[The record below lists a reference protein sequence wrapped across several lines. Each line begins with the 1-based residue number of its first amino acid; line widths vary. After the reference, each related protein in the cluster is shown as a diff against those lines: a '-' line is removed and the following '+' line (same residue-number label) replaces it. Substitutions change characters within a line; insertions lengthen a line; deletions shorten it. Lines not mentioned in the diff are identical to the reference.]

1 MSTIKTDRIY
11 IVDIL
16 DAQERFMASIEAILA
31 SPTKANVR
39 EAVRQAYLVAPL
51 GDPHTVLETLR
62 KLGLDAIEVT
72 VSTSPVRSD
81 RARLAP

>member
-16 DAQERFMASIEAILA
+16 DAQDRFMASIEAILA

-51 GDPHTVLETLR
+51 GDPQTVLETLR
-62 KLGLDAIEVT
+62 KLNLDVIEVT